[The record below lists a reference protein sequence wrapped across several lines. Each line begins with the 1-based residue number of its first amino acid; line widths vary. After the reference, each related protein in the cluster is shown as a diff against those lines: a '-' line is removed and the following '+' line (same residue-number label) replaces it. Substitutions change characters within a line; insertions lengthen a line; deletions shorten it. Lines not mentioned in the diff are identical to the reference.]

1 MFIKNRDAIFSLA
14 RNANEKSILL
24 FLIDKI
30 DEILSNAQPSKLLA
44 TSISFG
50 ENSFKVQDT
59 EFSFSS
65 YNEIYL
71 IAFGKAS
78 QPMAAWMTEN
88 STKKFKNIIIS
99 SPSESSGKYNNES
112 FCSFYK
118 AGHPKPD
125 NKSLQAAEEVLNLL
139 RSLKKD
145 DLCIF
150 LISGGGSS
158 LLDFPD
164 FNVPFNDYLL
174 LMETM
179 LSCGAPIHEINTVR
193 KHFSKTKGGK
203 FCINTRASIVS
214 LIISD
219 VIGNDISTISSG
231 PTVPDKTTW
240 NDCWQIFQKYGLI
253 PTLPDSILFVI
264 NKGINGTIPDTPS
277 DSVLFSRVHNF
288 MIGDN
293 QQLLERTKD
302 GLDSAI
308 TASVVDYALQGEASA
323 VGENLAHFAL
333 TKYSNR
339 KKGSEQFLVF
349 LFGGETTVTLQSKSS
364 SKGGRNQELALSFAL
379 TINKEVPVF
388 MIALG
393 TDGID
398 GSSSAAGAIVGPFT
412 LSNLQKREK
421 ALRCLE
427 QHDSN
432 RFFRLE
438 GGEILTG
445 HTGTNLMDIIIILIE
460 QIM

>member
-1 MFIKNRDAIFSLA
+1 MFVKNREVIFSLA

-24 FLIDKI
+24 FLTNKI
-30 DEILSNAQPSKLLA
+30 DEILSNAQPSKILA

-88 STKKFKNIIIS
+88 FTKKFKHIIIS
-99 SPSESSGKYNNES
+99 SQSESSREYSTES
-112 FCSFYK
+112 SYSFYK

-125 NKSLQAAEEVLNLL
+125 SQSFQAAEEVLNLL
-139 RSLKKD
+139 QSLKKD

-179 LSCGAPIHEINTVR
+179 LSCGAPIHEINIVR

-219 VIGNDISTISSG
+219 VIGNDISTIASG
-231 PTVPDKTTW
+231 PTFPDKTTW
-240 NDCWQIFQKYGLI
+240 KECWQIFHKYSLFS
-253 PTLPDSILFVI
+253 TLPDSILIVL
-264 NKGINGTIPDTPS
+264 NKGINGTVPDTPS

-293 QQLLERTKD
+293 KQLLEQTEN
-302 GLDSAI
+302 GLKNNYTTSI
-308 TASVVDYALQGEASA
+308 VDHMLQGEASE
-323 VGENLAHFAL
+323 VGKNLAYFAL
-333 TKYSNR
+333 AKYSQR
-339 KKGSEQFLVF
+339 KKKSEKALLFLY
-349 LFGGETTVTLQSKSS
+349 GGETTVTLNPEYKG
-364 SKGGRNQELALSFAL
+364 KGGRNQELALSFAL
-379 TINKEVPVF
+379 TIKKEIPVYL
-388 MIALG
+388 MTLG

-427 QHDSN
+427 QNDSN
-432 RFFRLE
+432 RFFQLE
-438 GGEILTG
+438 RGEILTG